1 MSIRISLSEMM
12 NDRLGKVIFEH
23 VMSDSERFDTLISAV
38 SADSGEKLYYHEMVG
53 ILTMHANR
61 LCSEAFAKDEES
73 QSDDSDESPWIGL

>member
-1 MSIRISLSEMM
+1 MSIRISLSEIM
-12 NDRLGKVIFEH
+12 NNRLDKIIFEH

-38 SADSGEKLYYHEMVG
+38 IAGSGEKLYYHEMVG

-61 LCSEAFAKDEES
+61 LCNEAFEKDEEP